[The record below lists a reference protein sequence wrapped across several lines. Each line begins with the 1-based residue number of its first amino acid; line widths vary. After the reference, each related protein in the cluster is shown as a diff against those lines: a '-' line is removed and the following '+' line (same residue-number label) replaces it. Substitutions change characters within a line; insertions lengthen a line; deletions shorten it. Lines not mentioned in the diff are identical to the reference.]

1 MRRALLIA
9 GAAVLLWSGN
19 SYAQLT
25 ATIAG
30 GPHDLS
36 SGSGV
41 RNSNTTINGQTCVFC
56 HVPHSGSTS
65 QPLWNRSNPTGASYQ
80 PYTSSTSKTVAT
92 ASSIASGISGACL
105 SCHDGT
111 IAMDVVTNV
120 NGVAFGTSPLGG
132 TVAFTRQA
140 TAKATYTNG
149 TSTGTS
155 DVMSGGLPFL
165 GSDLRNDH
173 PVAVVYQTALT
184 ADPAHYTTI
193 TQAGARIYVNGT
205 AGQLPLYGTSTA
217 TATVE
222 CASCHDAHNNS
233 LNGTNGGFLRV
244 ANTGSQMCKTC
255 HNK

>member
-1 MRRALLIA
+1 MRRALLLA
-9 GAAVLLWSGN
+9 GAAVLLLSGN

-56 HVPHSGSTS
+56 HVPHSGSTN

-92 ASSIASGISGACL
+92 GAAIASGISGACL

-120 NGVAFGTSPLGG
+120 NG
-132 TVAFTRQA
+132 
-140 TAKATYTNG
+140 
-149 TSTGTS
+149 
-155 DVMSGGLPFL
+155 
-165 GSDLRNDH
+165 
-173 PVAVVYQTALT
+173 
-184 ADPAHYTTI
+184 I
-193 TQAGARIYVNGT
+193 
-205 AGQLPLYGTSTA
+205 A
-217 TATVE
+217 TATWLPRLAQVQVDLGLDSLMLTE
-222 CASCHDAHNNS
+222 LGTALDPGGAADAI
-233 LNGTNGGFLRV
+233 GPPGAGRR
-244 ANTGSQMCKTC
+244 ATGAGAGA
-255 HNK
+255 